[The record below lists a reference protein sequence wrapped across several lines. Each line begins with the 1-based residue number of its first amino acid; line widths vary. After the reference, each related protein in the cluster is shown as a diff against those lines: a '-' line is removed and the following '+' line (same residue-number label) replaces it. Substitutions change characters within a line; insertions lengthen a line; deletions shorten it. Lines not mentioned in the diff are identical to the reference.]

1 VAAAAHIRHAMLI
14 DNTGVLSQ
22 EMQNLSCRVCYG
34 MVAMA
39 REMYSQSTVF
49 QVKVHSPIVIAS
61 INPAITNPDLLAR
74 SVRVPFKQRQGGYVS
89 ELEIRRQ
96 YAEDRPVVLGALLE
110 LFADALTLLPEVIG
124 QRIWKHRLVDFAQL
138 GEAVAQVLGMKA
150 GTFVS
155 ALDSMRHGVAS
166 DIVEGDA
173 FVTAVIQFL
182 HTAGAS
188 AKESDKWPSYI
199 SWAAKPGWVAVKQGD
214 VIRVA
219 AKPAAMLEAV
229 RNNGKHG
236 GTYGWTF
243 DKWCPDNAR
252 ALTSILNLKLPLLS
266 DLGIR
271 AANNPD
277 FGGKKNGAW
286 VFAFKAN

>member
-1 VAAAAHIRHAMLI
+1 
-14 DNTGVLSQ
+14 
-22 EMQNLSCRVCYG
+22 
-34 MVAMA
+34 
-39 REMYSQSTVF
+39 VF